1 MLRNNLNK
9 EIKKSVKKLISVVLA
24 FTVSAGMCTVSAYG
38 AAQGTAAN
46 PYMISTV
53 SQLQAINNDPD
64 AHYKLAGNIDLSG
77 LDFEPIG
84 NVDAGPFTGSFD
96 GNGYTISNLTVDS
109 GKYAGLFGY
118 NEGQVTDVTLS
129 KVSVQGTKY
138 VAGVV
143 AYNDETGTVSECEVR
158 SGKITAADGLSKMY
172 AGGVVGYN
180 SGTFEGYSY
189 NGADIN
195 TSDSNGNIYA
205 GGIIGYSSSTVSFS
219 ADNKGNMTADNK
231 GYTYMGGIA
240 GYGESINLFECINY
254 GELYVANLNNGYK
267 ISGLIGAYNKS
278 TIYNCGN
285 NGDLVGESHVV
296 VNDEK
301 TIGYLY
307 GIYADSVSHS
317 YNTGTVEGDKAV
329 GIKGVNVSSCFNSG
343 YVNSMGVMNSTG
355 SYWNYSK
362 YKTGAG
368 LYGNISNCYNTG
380 NFLRPENSG
389 LHIIDG
395 RNTYNAGS
403 SNYYSSYQSYGN
415 RDSYSL
421 ESAHPSK
428 LYSSTRL
435 PAAEFRKQSSFAGFD
450 FENIWTIDSK
460 VNSGFPTLRNVNTPL
475 MLNRANDTLVTGDTV
490 QLIAYKNGTATE
502 NVRWEVVNGNAS
514 VTSGGRVTAVGTG
527 CATVSC
533 RDNEGNRANYNIYV
547 VSKNTSAKM
556 SDFTVNVADGTVN
569 RSVSFGEGSTTND
582 FIINAS
588 SSDKNVVEVSI
599 SSDDSIYV
607 TPLKS
612 GTATLSFETA
622 AGAKDSCSVTVIDAA
637 KKISLDEERMT
648 IARGNS
654 RRLTATTTPSV
665 TSSKVSWSS
674 SDTDVAT
681 VDQNGNVKGIGKGT
695 AVIKAA
701 TDNGYYSQ
709 CTVTVNVPITS
720 MSFEKSSVTV
730 YKDDLV
736 NLKLNVNP
744 SDTTDSVTYSS
755 SSSGYVSFSE
765 ANLTGVKVTGNKLGS
780 VTVTAR
786 STSWVT
792 VSCTVRV
799 IDYPVI
805 VTDISLNETEH
816 SAKVGEV
823 FKLNADVTPSNATN
837 KKVTWESTDETVAS
851 VSETGTVTA
860 VGAGKTIITATSS
873 NGIIAYCDVTVKGVA
888 STNLSKIYIP
898 KIVITD
904 EEYVDIPVMI
914 ERNPG
919 ISFASL
925 NILYNSDKL
934 EAESVINGDIFESVL
949 GSIDKNNAAV
959 RLDFTSEE
967 NKTDNGVLAKIRFK
981 VKAGFADNADIKV
994 CYYPGEIRNIK
1005 MNSVSFNLMD
1015 GMLRSSKQSRI
1026 EGNIY
1031 SADDDN
1037 EIKVVIYDADMD
1049 NADIKADLV
1058 LESPEK
1064 GELIDL
1070 TDEYNQDGKEFA
1082 TPYSVDLGGREVKL
1096 AVYKE
1101 GYGAHIETVKVDCLT
1116 ARDFNL
1122 YLLGDANGDGKIRIG
1137 DKAVLARYIA
1147 EWKGYDKLLN
1157 EEAADI
1163 NGDGEIN
1170 AADRMLL
1177 ERHLAGWSR
1186 YKVLEYGMNTK
1197 K

>member
-38 AAQGTAAN
+38 AEQGTVAN
-46 PYMISTV
+46 PYMISTA
-53 SQLQAINNDPD
+53 SQLQAVNNDPD
-64 AHYKLAGNIDLSG
+64 AHYRLAGNIDLSG

-143 AYNDETGTVSECEVR
+143 AYNDETGTVSQCEVR
-158 SGKITAADGLSKMY
+158 SGKITAADGLSQLY
-172 AGGVVGYN
+172 VGGVVGYN

-195 TSDSNGNIYA
+195 VSANNGNIYA
-205 GGIIGYSSSTVSFS
+205 GGILGYSSSTVSFS
-219 ADNKGNMTADNK
+219 ADNKGNITANISDNAIRE
-231 GYTYMGGIA
+231 GGII
-240 GYGESINLFECINY
+240 GYGSVINLYSCVNY
-254 GELYVANLNNGYK
+254 GDIYASSNTEYHY
-267 ISGLIGAYNKS
+267 ISGLIGSCSNS
-278 TIYNCGN
+278 NVYNCGN
-285 NGDLVGESHVV
+285 NGDIISYWNNWHSSVC
-296 VNDEK
+296 
-301 TIGYLY
+301 
-307 GIYADSVSHS
+307 GIKADRVSNS
-317 YNTGTVEGDKAV
+317 YNTGKVRIIGGQEYYTDVSGISGTV
-329 GIKGVNVSSCFNSG
+329 VSSSFNSG
-343 YVNSMGVMNSTG
+343 YVYGEGNNAYGINGTVSNSYN
-355 SYWNYSK
+355 N
-362 YKTGAG
+362 
-368 LYGNISNCYNTG
+368 GNIGAKKGSSFGVANVSLSY
-380 NFLRPENSG
+380 NSG
-389 LHIIDG
+389 NIRNDDSLH
-395 RNTYNAGS
+395 
-403 SNYYSSYQSYGN
+403 YYEHQIESVN
-415 RDSYSL
+415 MNSYSL
-421 ESAHPSK
+421 AGAYPGKSDG
-428 LYSSTRL
+428 STRL
-435 PAAEFRKQSSFAGFD
+435 SATEFRKQSSFADFD
-450 FENIWTIDSK
+450 FENIWIIDSK
-460 VNSGFPTLRNVNTPL
+460 INSGFPILRNVNTPL
-475 MLNRANDTLVTGDTV
+475 MLNRANDTLITGDTV
-490 QLIAYKNGTATE
+490 QLIAYKNGTVTE
-502 NVRWEVVNGNAS
+502 NVTWEVVNGNAS
-514 VTSGGRVTAVGTG
+514 VTSEGRVTAVGTG

-533 RDNEGNRANYNIYV
+533 WDKEGNRANYNIYV
-547 VSKNTSAKM
+547 VSKNISAEM
-556 SDFTVNVADGTVN
+556 SDFAVNVADGAVN
-569 RSVSFGEGSTTND
+569 RSVTFGGSSTND
-582 FIINAS
+582 FVANVS
-588 SSDKNVVEVSI
+588 SSDKSVVKVSI
-599 SSDDSIYV
+599 WPESSIQV

-622 AGAKDSCSVTVIDAA
+622 AGAKGSCTVTVVDVA
-637 KKISLDEERMT
+637 KKISLDKDSMT

-654 RRLTATTTPSV
+654 SRLTATTTPSV
-665 TSSKVSWSS
+665 TSSKVLWSS

-1058 LESPEK
+1058 LDSPEK
-1064 GELIDL
+1064 GELIEL

-1082 TPYSVDLGGREVKL
+1082 TPYSVGLGGREVKL

-1122 YLLGDANGDGKIRIG
+1122 YLLGDANGDGKVRIG
-1137 DKAVLARYIA
+1137 DKAVLARA
-1147 EWKGYDKLLN
+1147 VAGWTGYDKLLN

-1163 NGDGEIN
+1163 NGDGKIDSG
-1170 AADRMLL
+1170 DRMLL

-1197 K
+1197 KQ

>member
-46 PYMISTV
+46 PYMISTA
-53 SQLQAINNDPD
+53 SQLQAVNNDPD
-64 AHYKLAGNIDLSG
+64 AHYRLAGNIDLSG

-138 VAGVV
+138 VGGVV
-143 AYNDETGTVSECEVR
+143 AYNDETGTVSQCEVK
-158 SGKITAADGLSKMY
+158 SGKIKAADGLSEMY
-172 AGGVVGYN
+172 VGGVVGYN

-189 NGADIN
+189 NGANIN
-195 TSDSNGNIYA
+195 ADDSSGSIYA
-205 GGIIGYSSSTVSFS
+205 GGIIGYSSSAVSFS
-219 ADNKGNMTADNK
+219 ADNKGNITAQR
-231 GYTYMGGIA
+231 GVAGGII
-240 GYGESINLFECINY
+240 GYGSKLNLHSCINFGDVY
-254 GELYVANLNNGYK
+254 GREKAAGIVAAYGNCTVYK
-267 ISGLIGAYNKS
+267 
-278 TIYNCGN
+278 CGN
-285 NGDLVGESHVV
+285 NGDITAVF
-296 VNDEK
+296 
-301 TIGYLY
+301 TAY
-307 GIYADSVSHS
+307 GIYADRVSNS
-317 YNTGTVEGDKAV
+317 YNTGKIKMRTQGIDYKVSGIRGTVVE
-329 GIKGVNVSSCFNSG
+329 SSFNSG
-343 YVNSMGVMNSTG
+343 YIDGDYVYSCGICGTISNSYNNGNVKNTGGWNVMGVDNAYLSYNS
-355 SYWNYSK
+355 
-362 YKTGAG
+362 
-368 LYGNISNCYNTG
+368 GNIEVNGHVY
-380 NFLRPENSG
+380 
-389 LHIIDG
+389 
-395 RNTYNAGS
+395 
-403 SNYYSSYQSYGN
+403 SYQNQIRSAN
-415 RDSYSL
+415 MNSYSL
-421 ESAHPSK
+421 AGAYPGSFDA
-428 LYSSTRL
+428 STRL
-435 PAAEFRKQSSFAGFD
+435 SAAEFRKQSSFAGFD

-460 VNSGFPTLRNVNTPL
+460 FNSGFPTLRNVNTPL
-475 MLNRANDTLVTGDTV
+475 MLNRANDTLITGDTV
-490 QLIAYKNGTATE
+490 QLIAYKHGTATE
-502 NVRWEVVNGNAS
+502 NVSWEVVNGNAS
-514 VTSGGRVTAVGTG
+514 VTPAGRVTAVGTG
-527 CATVSC
+527 GATISC
-533 RDNEGNRANYNIYV
+533 RDSEGNRANYNIYI
-547 VSKNTSAKM
+547 VSKNASAKLG
-556 SDFTVNVADGTVN
+556 DFTVNVADGTVG
-569 RSVSFGEGSTTND
+569 RWVTFGGSSTND
-582 FIINAS
+582 FIINAT
-588 SSDKNVVEVSI
+588 SSDKSVAKVSVY
-599 SSDDSIYV
+599 SDDGIHV

-612 GTATLSFETA
+612 GTAVLSFETA
-622 AGAKDSCSVTVIDAA
+622 AGAKGSCTVTVIDVV
-637 KKISLDEERMT
+637 KKISLDKESMT

-654 RRLTATTTPSV
+654 SRLTATTAPAT

-674 SDTDVAT
+674 SATDVAT

-701 TDNGYYSQ
+701 TDNGYYAQ
-709 CTVTVNVPITS
+709 CTVTVNAPITS

-730 YKDDLV
+730 YKDDIV

-744 SDTTDSVTYSS
+744 SDTTDSVTYSGDS
-755 SSSGYVSFSE
+755 YYYNYVSFSE
-765 ANLTGVKVTGNKLGS
+765 EKLTGVKVTGNKLGS
-780 VTVTAR
+780 VIVTAK
-786 STSWVT
+786 STSGVIA
-792 VSCTVRV
+792 SCTVRV

-805 VTDISLNETEH
+805 VTDISLNEAEH

-967 NKTDNGVLAKIRFK
+967 NKTDNGILAKIRFK

-1058 LESPEK
+1058 LDSPEK
-1064 GELIDL
+1064 GELIEL
-1070 TDEYNQDGKEFA
+1070 TDVYNQDGKEFA

-1137 DKAVLARYIA
+1137 DKAVLARA
-1147 EWKGYDKLLN
+1147 VAGWTGYDKLLK

-1163 NGDGEIN
+1163 NGDGKIDSG
-1170 AADRMLL
+1170 DRMLL

-1186 YKVLEYGMNTK
+1186 YKVLEYGMNIK

>member
-38 AAQGTAAN
+38 AVQGTAAN
-46 PYMISTV
+46 PYMISTA
-53 SQLQAINNDPD
+53 SQLQAVNNDPD
-64 AHYKLAGNIDLSG
+64 AHYRLAGNIDLSG

-143 AYNDETGTVSECEVR
+143 AYNVGTVSQCEVR
-158 SGKITAADGLSKMY
+158 SGKIKAADGLSQMY
-172 AGGVVGYN
+172 VGGVVGYN
-180 SGTFEGYSY
+180 DGTFEGYSY
-189 NGADIN
+189 NGADIS
-195 TSDSNGNIYA
+195 TSNSNDSIFVGGIIGWNDTASFSAENKGNISANASDTIWA
-205 GGIIGYSSSTVSFS
+205 GGIIGYGLTVNLYSCVNYGNVYVACSSSYYR
-219 ADNKGNMTADNK
+219 NH
-231 GYTYMGGIA
+231 Y
-240 GYGESINLFECINY
+240 
-254 GELYVANLNNGYK
+254 
-267 ISGLIGAYNKS
+267 ISGLMGSYSNS
-278 TIYNCGN
+278 NVYNCGN
-285 NGDLVGESHVV
+285 NGDITSYKGCTSSRVC
-296 VNDEK
+296 
-301 TIGYLY
+301 
-307 GIYADSVSHS
+307 GIRADKVSNS
-317 YNTGTVEGDKAV
+317 YNTGKIIKTNELYVDNWGNVAGIMGDTVE
-329 GIKGVNVSSCFNSG
+329 SSFNSG
-343 YVNSMGVMNSTG
+343 YIYRDEFYFYGIYGTASNSYN
-355 SYWNYSK
+355 N
-362 YKTGAG
+362 
-368 LYGNISNCYNTG
+368 GNISSNSSDTYGVQNAS
-380 NFLRPENSG
+380 LSYNSG
-389 LHIIDG
+389 NVYDG
-395 RNTYNAGS
+395 NGC
-403 SNYYSSYQSYGN
+403 YYSKQIYKVTM
-415 RDSYSL
+415 DSYSL
-421 ESAHPSK
+421 AGAHPGK
-428 LYSSTRL
+428 TDDSTRL
-435 PAAEFRKQSSFAGFD
+435 SAAEFRKQSSFAGFD

-490 QLIAYKNGTATE
+490 QLIAYKNGTATD
-502 NVRWEVVNGNAS
+502 NVSWEVVTGNVS
-514 VTSGGRVTAVGTG
+514 VTSGGKVTAVSTG

-533 RDNEGNRANYNIYV
+533 RDSEGNRANYNVYAAGG
-547 VSKNTSAKM
+547 NTTAKM
-556 SDFTVNVADGTVN
+556 SDLVLHVTANAVE
-569 RSVSFGEGSTTND
+569 RSVTFGGDTTND
-582 FIINAS
+582 FIISAS
-588 SSDKNVVEVSI
+588 SSDKSVVKVTSI
-599 SSDDSIYV
+599 TSDNTFV
-607 TPLKS
+607 VKPLKS
-612 GTATLSFETA
+612 GTATLTVETA
-622 AGAKDSCSVTVIDAA
+622 AGAKGSCTVTVENSARG
-637 KKISLDEERMT
+637 ISLDTGSMT
-648 IARGNS
+648 IARGS
-654 RRLTATTTPSV
+654 SSKLTATTTPSV

-681 VDQNGNVKGIGKGT
+681 VDQNGKVKGIGKGT

-701 TDNGYYSQ
+701 TDNGYYAQ
-709 CTVTVNVPITS
+709 CTVTVNAPITS

-730 YKDDLV
+730 YKDDIV

-744 SDTTDSVTYSS
+744 SDTTDSVTYS
-755 SSSGYVSFSE
+755 GYNYYYNYVSFSE
-765 ANLTGVKVTGNKLGS
+765 EKLTGVKVTGTKLGS
-780 VTVTAR
+780 VTVTAK
-786 STSWVT
+786 STSGVT
-792 VSCTVRV
+792 ASCTVRV

-805 VTDISLNETEH
+805 VTDLSLNETEH

-823 FKLNADVTPSNATN
+823 FKLNAEVTPSNATN

-1037 EIKVVIYDADMD
+1037 EIKVVIYDADTD

-1058 LESPEK
+1058 LDSPEK
-1064 GELIDL
+1064 GELIEL

-1137 DKAVLARYIA
+1137 DKAVLARA
-1147 EWKGYDKLLN
+1147 VAGWTGYDKLLN

-1163 NGDGEIN
+1163 NGDGKIDSG
-1170 AADRMLL
+1170 DRMLL

-1186 YKVLEYGMNTK
+1186 YKVLEYGMNIGEY
-1197 K
+1197 

>member
-46 PYMISTV
+46 PYMISTA
-53 SQLQAINNDPD
+53 SQLQAVNNNPD
-64 AHYKLAGNIDLSG
+64 AHYRLAGNIDLSG

-158 SGKITAADGLSKMY
+158 SGKITAADGLSQMY
-172 AGGVVGYN
+172 VGGVVGDN
-180 SGTFEGYSY
+180 NGTFEGYSY
-189 NGADIN
+189 NGADISASSGDN
-195 TSDSNGNIYA
+195 ALNVGGIIGWSSTASFSAENKGNISANAFNTIWA
-205 GGIIGYSSSTVSFS
+205 GGIIGYGSTVKLYS
-219 ADNKGNMTADNK
+219 
-231 GYTYMGGIA
+231 
-240 GYGESINLFECINY
+240 CVNY
-254 GELYVANLNNGYK
+254 GDVYASAGSSYDNYHY
-267 ISGLIGAYNKS
+267 ISGLMGSYSNGN
-278 TIYNCGN
+278 IYNCGN
-285 NGDLVGESHVV
+285 NGDITS
-296 VNDEK
+296 
-301 TIGYLY
+301 Y
-307 GIYADSVSHS
+307 GSVYGSIVCGIRADRVSNS
-317 YNTGTVEGDKAV
+317 YNTGEITKTNGKFSKSYGNTAGILGNTVE
-329 GIKGVNVSSCFNSG
+329 SSFNSG
-343 YVNSMGVMNSTG
+343 CIYRSF
-355 SYWNYSK
+355 
-362 YKTGAG
+362 
-368 LYGNISNCYNTG
+368 GNISGIAGIASNSYNTG
-380 NFLRPENSG
+380 N
-389 LHIIDG
+389 IIEV
-395 RNTYNAGS
+395 S
-403 SNYYSSYQSYGN
+403 SMNNRRAINDASSSYNSENVFNGYRQIEKVN
-415 RDSYSL
+415 MNLYSL
-421 ESAHPSK
+421 AGAYPGETDG
-428 LYSSTRL
+428 STRL
-435 PAAEFRKQSSFAGFD
+435 SAAEFRKQSSFAGFD

-490 QLIAYKNGTATE
+490 QLIAYKNGTATD
-502 NVRWEVVNGNAS
+502 NVSWEVVTGNVS
-514 VTSGGRVTAVGTG
+514 VTSGGKVTAVGTG

-533 RDNEGNRANYNIYV
+533 RDSEGNRANYNIYV
-547 VSKNTSAKM
+547 VGGNTTAKM
-556 SDFTVNVADGTVN
+556 SDFTVNVATGEVE
-569 RSVSFGEGSTTND
+569 RSVTFGGDTTND

-588 SSDKNVVEVSI
+588 SSDKSVVKVTSI
-599 SSDDSIYV
+599 TSDNTIKV
-607 TPLKS
+607 KPLKS
-612 GTATLSFETA
+612 GTATLTVETA
-622 AGAKDSCSVTVIDAA
+622 AGAKGSCTVTVVNSARG
-637 KKISLDEERMT
+637 ISLNTGSMT
-648 IARGNS
+648 IARGS
-654 RRLTATTTPSV
+654 SSRLTATTTPSV

-701 TDNGYYSQ
+701 TDNGYYAQ
-709 CTVTVNVPITS
+709 CTVTVNAPITS

-730 YKDDLV
+730 YKDDIV

-765 ANLTGVKVTGNKLGS
+765 AKLTGVKVTGNKFGS
-780 VTVTAR
+780 VTVTAK
-786 STSWVT
+786 SKSGVT
-792 VSCTVRV
+792 ASCTVRV

-805 VTDISLNETEH
+805 VTDLSLNETEH

-873 NGIIAYCDVTVKGVA
+873 NDIIAYCDVTVKGIA

-1015 GMLRSSKQSRI
+1015 GMLRSSKQNRI

-1037 EIKVVIYDADMD
+1037 EIKVVIYDADTD

-1058 LESPEK
+1058 LDSPEK
-1064 GELIDL
+1064 GELMEL

-1122 YLLGDANGDGKIRIG
+1122 YLLGDDNGDGKIRIG
-1137 DKAVLARYIA
+1137 DKAVLARA
-1147 EWKGYDKLLN
+1147 VAGWTGYDKLLN

-1163 NGDGEIN
+1163 NGDGKIDSG
-1170 AADRMLL
+1170 DRMLL

-1186 YKVLEYGMNTK
+1186 YKELKYGMNIK

>member
-46 PYMISTV
+46 PYMISTA
-53 SQLQAINNDPD
+53 SQLQAINDDPD
-64 AHYKLAGNIDLSG
+64 AYYKLAGNIDLSG

-138 VAGVV
+138 VGGVV
-143 AYNDETGTVSECEVR
+143 AYNDETGTVSQCEVR
-158 SGKITAADGLSKMY
+158 SGKIKAADGLSEMY
-172 AGGVVGYN
+172 VGGVVSYN

-195 TSDSNGNIYA
+195 ANDNNGNIYA

-219 ADNKGNMTADNK
+219 ANNKGNITAQR
-231 GYTYMGGIA
+231 GVAGGII
-240 GYGESINLFECINY
+240 GYGSKLNLHSCINFGDVY
-254 GELYVANLNNGYK
+254 GQSGAAGIVEAYSSCTVYK
-267 ISGLIGAYNKS
+267 
-278 TIYNCGN
+278 CGN
-285 NGDLVGESHVV
+285 NGDITAVY
-296 VNDEK
+296 NNA
-301 TIGYLY
+301 Y
-307 GIYADSVSHS
+307 GIYADKVSNS
-317 YNTGTVEGDKAV
+317 YNTGKIITTELYGTSCGVVGAV
-329 GIKGVNVSSCFNSG
+329 IESSFNSG
-343 YVNSMGVMNSTG
+343 YIEGEGRYENICGISGTASNSYNNGNVNSLSWAEWTIGVDETSL
-355 SYWNYSK
+355 SY
-362 YKTGAG
+362 
-368 LYGNISNCYNTG
+368 
-380 NFLRPENSG
+380 NSG
-389 LHIIDG
+389 SVVGH
-395 RNTYNAGS
+395 NTCQIKRMNM
-403 SNYYSSYQSYGN
+403 N
-415 RDSYSL
+415 SYSL
-421 ESAHPSK
+421 AGALPCNSDG
-428 LYSSTRL
+428 STRL
-435 PAAEFRKQSSFAGFD
+435 SAVEFRKQSSFAGFD

-569 RSVSFGEGSTTND
+569 RSVTFGDSPTND
-582 FIINAS
+582 FVINAA
-588 SSDKNVVEVSI
+588 SSDKTVVKVA
-599 SSDDSIYV
+599 SIYKYDTICV

-612 GTATLSFETA
+612 GTATLTIETA
-622 AGAKDSCSVTVIDAA
+622 AGAKGSCAVTVVDAA
-637 KKISLDEERMT
+637 KKISLDKESMT

-654 RRLTATTTPSV
+654 SRLTATTAPVT

-681 VDQNGNVKGIGKGT
+681 VDQNGNVKGISKGT

-701 TDNGYYSQ
+701 TDNGYYAQ
-709 CTVTVNVPITS
+709 CTVTVNAPITS

-730 YKDDLV
+730 YKDDIV

-744 SDTTDSVTYSS
+744 SDTTDSVTYS
-755 SSSGYVSFSE
+755 GYNYYYNYVSFSE
-765 ANLTGVKVTGNKLGS
+765 EKLTGVKVTGTKLGS
-780 VTVTAR
+780 VTVTAK
-786 STSWVT
+786 STSGVT
-792 VSCTVRV
+792 ASCTVRV

-805 VTDISLNETEH
+805 VTDLSLNETEH

-823 FKLNADVTPSNATN
+823 FKLNAEVTPSNATD

-934 EAESVINGDIFESVL
+934 EAESVTNGDIFESVL
-949 GSIDKNNAAV
+949 GSIDKDNAAV

-981 VKAGFADNADIKV
+981 VKAGFAANADIKV

-1058 LESPEK
+1058 LDSPEK
-1064 GELIDL
+1064 GELINL

-1096 AVYKE
+1096 VVYKE

-1137 DKAVLARYIA
+1137 DKAVLARA
-1147 EWKGYDKLLN
+1147 VAGWTGYDKLLN

-1163 NGDGEIN
+1163 NGDGKIDSG
-1170 AADRMLL
+1170 DRMLL

-1186 YKVLEYGMNTK
+1186 YKELKYGMNIK